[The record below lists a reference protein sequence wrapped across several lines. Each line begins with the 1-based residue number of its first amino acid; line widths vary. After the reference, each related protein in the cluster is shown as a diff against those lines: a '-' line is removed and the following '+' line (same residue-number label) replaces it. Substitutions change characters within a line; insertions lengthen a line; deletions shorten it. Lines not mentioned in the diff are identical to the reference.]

1 MSAIPRIPP
10 RRLRCHLTPCP
21 RRTVAPAQS
30 IPPSTTS
37 LTLWYISHKPTVCLG
52 VTSAVADTYGHDDGR
67 IEPTRCA
74 LIGAVLGDRCRRCC
88 VCRTPPAA
96 ARSDRSALAATSK
109 LVSTAAPDG
118 FHRARTTR
126 RLGLTPCDDASPPMC
141 APDTCPCPLHP
152 CLLTGCEFSA
162 AQELLVVAKVEG
174 SSSIREWWDQ
184 KNAQD
189 SGAQPDTKRR

>member
-1 MSAIPRIPP
+1 MDRVPGQ
-10 RRLRCHLTPCP
+10 LN
-21 RRTVAPAQS
+21 VAFHWH
-30 IPPSTTS
+30 I
-37 LTLWYISHKPTVCLG
+37 PTVCLG

-74 LIGAVLGDRCRRCC
+74 LIGAVLGDRYRRCC

-96 ARSDRSALAATSK
+96 SSSDRSALAATSK
-109 LVSTAAPDG
+109 LVSTATPDG

-152 CLLTGCEFSA
+152 CLFSSRL
-162 AQELLVVAKVEG
+162 QCRFLL
-174 SSSIREWWDQ
+174 
-184 KNAQD
+184 
-189 SGAQPDTKRR
+189 